1 LAAYSR
7 SPAGLCLP
15 HEIEVQPVD
24 SPVAGGVMGHL
35 ARDAVELT
43 GTAEHHEVVGAAV
56 EVTPDPDIAEPA
68 DLTIQV
74 DGRVALC
81 LVPLEPARDAI
92 ATDSV
97 VAVVWVEKLF
107 LEAERV
113 VAHSM
118 GRLLLREHREVM
130 IDRKRRDATT
140 AAPIAARAA
149 ARISLRIGM
158 PPA

>member
-1 LAAYSR
+1 
-7 SPAGLCLP
+7 
-15 HEIEVQPVD
+15 
-24 SPVAGGVMGHL
+24 MGHL

-56 EVTPDPDIAEPA
+56 EVILDLHISEPA
-68 DLTIQV
+68 DLAV
-74 DGRVALC
+74 EVHRHAALDFVALA
-81 LVPLEPARDAI
+81 LEPARDAI

-149 ARISLRIGM
+149 A
-158 PPA
+158 ACA